1 MAGFD
6 LLTPD
11 FVHASV
17 SAVFDLSLEGSLVPY
32 PSYINRVYGLKDDD
46 GKEYVVKFY
55 RPGRWTWEAIE
66 EEHQFL
72 ADCREAELPVI
83 NPLEDSEGD
92 TLFEVSAVSSRND
105 EQDFLMALFPK
116 KGGRS
121 FDAEG
126 EEQWYRLGRLLGR
139 LHLTARS
146 RSAPHRLNWNP
157 AAVSGPQLKELLPLV
172 HPDTAFDFEE
182 LCRNVLSRI
191 TPLFQDIPVHRIHG
205 DCHRGNIL
213 ERPDTGL
220 MLIDFDDMVTGPA
233 VQDLWMLLPG
243 RREDSEEQIGQF
255 TAGYEEFSPFPWET
269 LKLIEPLRF
278 MRMLH
283 FAAWCA
289 RQRKDTGFSR
299 HFPDWGSRAYWI
311 RELEDLRDQA
321 LVIG

>member
-1 MAGFD
+1 MAGFE
-6 LLTPD
+6 LLTPG
-11 FVHASV
+11 FVHESV
-17 SAVFDLSLEGSLVPY
+17 SAVFGLSLEGSLVPY

-55 RPGRWTWEAIE
+55 RPGRWSYEAVE

-72 ADCREAELPVI
+72 SDCSEAELPVI
-83 NPLEDSEGD
+83 APMEDADGD
-92 TLFEVSAVSSRND
+92 TLFEVTAVSPEEE

-139 LHLTARS
+139 LHSVGLS
-146 RSAPHRLNWNP
+146 RRALHRLNWNP
-157 AAVSGPQLKELLPLV
+157 SDVSQPQMEELLPLI
-172 HPDTAFDFEE
+172 HPDVATDFEE
-182 LCRNVLSRI
+182 LCREVLQRI
-191 TPLFQDIPVHRIHG
+191 TPAFQNIPVHRIHG

-220 MLIDFDDMVTGPA
+220 MLIDFDDMATGPA
-233 VQDLWMLLPG
+233 VQDLWLLLPG
-243 RREDSEEQIGQF
+243 RRAESEEQIGQF
-255 TAGYEEFSPFPWET
+255 TAGYEEFSFFPWET
-269 LKLIEPLRF
+269 LNLIEPLRF

-289 RQRKDTGFSR
+289 RQRNDTGFLR

-311 RELEDLRDQA
+311 REFEDLRDQSS
-321 LVIG
+321 VIP